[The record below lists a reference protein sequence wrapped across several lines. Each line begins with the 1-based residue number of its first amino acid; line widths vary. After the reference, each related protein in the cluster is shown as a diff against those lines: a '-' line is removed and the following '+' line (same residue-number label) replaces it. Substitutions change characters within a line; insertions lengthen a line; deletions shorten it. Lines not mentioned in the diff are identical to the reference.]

1 MTQDPKESP
10 TFELRVNGVAVKGSL
25 RRKAHDP
32 EDYDVVVCDAAIG
45 AFAINDEFAIDTK
58 RHAGTVPIWSR
69 VSLKQLK
76 SELLIKV
83 GDDLPSV
90 SDILESELFDQLTSD
105 EDQDKNYKRSQV
117 ALVAVHAR
125 RAQRILYQAGIPSI
139 LLSLTPLRMRHSE
152 GALAVPN
159 LVAARRELLSHGF
172 QVGPLKYL
180 LTDKRTGKIL
190 RIVQRWIPVKKEND
204 DPRA

>member
-1 MTQDPKESP
+1 D
-10 TFELRVNGVAVKGSL
+10 LRVNGVAVKASL
-25 RRKAHDP
+25 RRKVDDP

-125 RAQRILYQAGIPSI
+125 RAQRILYQAGIP
-139 LLSLTPLRMRHSE
+139 
-152 GALAVPN
+152 
-159 LVAARRELLSHGF
+159 
-172 QVGPLKYL
+172 
-180 LTDKRTGKIL
+180 
-190 RIVQRWIPVKKEND
+190 
-204 DPRA
+204 